1 MAKAKALLYYG
12 RRVLMY
18 GHMNTQNSRIDVVV
32 TYIMLNK
39 RWRATRFYGHLD
51 TQKMHISWK
60 FLECLNLQ
68 LSLFWIVFG
77 DFNEITHI
85 EEKCGW
91 VERSVDQML
100 AFQNALDACNL

>member
-1 MAKAKALLYYG
+1 MDT
-12 RRVLMY
+12 
-18 GHMNTQNSRIDVVV
+18 HTQNSLIDVVV
-32 TYIMLNK
+32 TDIMSNI

-60 FLECLNLQ
+60 FLERLNLQ
-68 LSLFWIVFG
+68 LSLPWIVFG
-77 DFNEITHI
+77 DFNKITHI

-91 VERSVDQML
+91 AERSVDQML